1 MGKLLCTGSDE
12 QTGGHMSG
20 MTGAKYEGIDNI
32 SKAHPQLLFL
42 GYVYSRAIILE
53 SDYVTG

>member
-1 MGKLLCTGSDE
+1 
-12 QTGGHMSG
+12 MSG

-53 SDYVTG
+53 SDYVSG